1 MKATLAALL
10 LVLFIELGIGTAFL
24 LEREKAFPTAEPL
37 DTLFTLTPPQPAET
51 IEEELSS
58 QATPLSYPSKGILL
72 AVGGDMVLT
81 HVNKTFALPSWY
93 VPPNL
98 VSLTAEL
105 KTIGPEWLRATVTPD
120 LKALF
125 ADAEAACDCKL
136 AVLSAY
142 RSYQTQV
149 ITYGYWVSKVGRYA
163 ADRGSARPG
172 HSEHQLGTTVDLTSS
187 TIGYRLT
194 RDFGYTREGMW
205 LERNAYRYGFV
216 LSYPKG
222 KETIVGYAWEP
233 WHFRWVGKEVASKIK
248 TAGTTLEEFLS
259 QQ

>member
-1 MKATLAALL
+1 VKTALAVLL
-10 LVLFIELGIGTAFL
+10 LVLLIELGAGTASL
-24 LEREKAFPTAEPL
+24 LEQEKALPNPEPL
-37 DTLFTLTPPQPAET
+37 DTLFTLIPPQPAEVA
-51 IEEELSS
+51 EDELSS
-58 QATPLSYPSKGILL
+58 QTAPPSYSPEEILL
-72 AVGGDMVLT
+72 TVEGDMILA
-81 HVNKTFALPSWY
+81 HINKTFALPSWY

-98 VSLTAEL
+98 INLTAEL
-105 KTIGPEWLRATVTPD
+105 KTVGPEWLRAAVIPD

-142 RSYQTQV
+142 RSYQTQALV
-149 ITYGYWVSKVGRYA
+149 YTYWVNKVGRRA

-187 TIGYRLT
+187 TVGYRLT
-194 RDFGYTREGMW
+194 RDFGNTCEGIW

-222 KETIVGYAWEP
+222 KEAVVGYAWEP
-233 WHFRWVGKEVASKIK
+233 WHFRWIGRGAAAETNQMGI
-248 TAGTTLEEFLS
+248 TLEEYLFR
-259 QQ
+259 